1 MLRRLIADSP
11 HCSFSLSHSCSC
23 PPGTSIALPMYTSYK
38 LTTQNQ
44 ISLQERLARKLAYQV
59 DRYAKNRKANR
70 GKNQRYL
77 HTLLPFALPSFAFL
91 SSWTFD
97 LPFPSLVLLAISHL
111 PPRLDRTNSQSST
124 NRSAVSSRMK
134 RRMAKA
140 VKWSQVAQLRK
151 KWVEVK
157 CKYNESKTLATSHH
171 SSRRAIRNH
180 QTCRLARPIQHSQ
193 DCACPTQST
202 SRSRPHGSLQKA
214 ASSW

>member
-1 MLRRLIADSP
+1 MPTWHEHRSSYVYIVQAHHPISSFAPRTPGPQVRLS
-11 HCSFSLSHSCSC
+11 
-23 PPGTSIALPMYTSYK
+23 
-38 LTTQNQ
+38 N
-44 ISLQERLARKLAYQV
+44 RQV
-59 DRYAKNRKANR
+59 CQNRKANR
-70 GKNQRYL
+70 EKNQRYL
-77 HTLLPFALPSFAFL
+77 HAHLLFAFPSFTFL